1 MRVFSRLF
9 RGLGDILYV
18 FWFLLNMITLSI
30 ILFVLYILFFMGVI
44 YYG

>member
-1 MRVFSRLF
+1 MRVFSRLL
-9 RGLGDILYV
+9 RGIGNILYV

-30 ILFVLYILFFMGVI
+30 ILYVLYILFYMGVI